1 MQEVQ
6 INTEY
11 QDIKIK
17 YYHFKNTIILKGA
30 VVFFIRHRSIY
41 NISNIFLVLVFLSNT
56 YLLFSY

>member
-17 YYHFKNTIILKGA
+17 YYHFKNTMILKGV
-30 VVFFIRHRSIY
+30 VVFFIRHRSTY
-41 NISNIFLVLVFLSNT
+41 ISNIFLMLVFLLNT